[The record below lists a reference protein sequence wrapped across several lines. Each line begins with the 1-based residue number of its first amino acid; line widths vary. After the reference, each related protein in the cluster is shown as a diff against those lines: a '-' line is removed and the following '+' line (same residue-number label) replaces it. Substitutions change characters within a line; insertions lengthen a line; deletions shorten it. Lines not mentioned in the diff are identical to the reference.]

1 MSLQPNRIDDLITR
15 LRERGMRLTP
25 QRMAVLKTLIGNN
38 EHLSVEDIYERV
50 HGDHPMIGL
59 ATVYKT
65 IAILKE
71 MGEITELNISNEGA
85 RYDGSGE
92 TPHPHFICTRCN
104 TIIDLEEE
112 PLINLCENF
121 VGKTEYLITNY
132 RLDFFGLCPKCQ
144 SGENNTHI

>member
-1 MSLQPNRIDDLITR
+1 
-15 LRERGMRLTP
+15 MRLTP

-38 EHLSVEDIYERV
+38 EHLSAEDIYERV
-50 HGDHPMIGL
+50 HGDYPMIGL

-65 IAILKE
+65 IGMLKE
-71 MGEITELNISNEGA
+71 MGEITELNISNERA

-104 TIIDLEEE
+104 AIIDLKEE

-121 VGKTEYLITNY
+121 IGKAEYHITNY
-132 RLDFFGLCPKCQ
+132 RLDFFGLCPECQ
-144 SGENNTHI
+144 SGKN